1 MPIGGRDKFSLV
13 IPHYLLS
20 VIFFEWVCAKMWAIY
35 YRLII
40 KSMLFSTNC
49 RTDVNNIKIE
59 SVHFVFGSTCSCQL
73 VVFWFIFR
81 KEYAK
86 FIRDKGIKKNRHV
99 KVRDAYLAVRILNG
113 VYLSTTNDFGVIK
126 WTFEVKN
133 FTFSIL
139 IRTSIDGMQNKYLD
153 EEVQV
158 HSFFECR

>member
-1 MPIGGRDKFSLV
+1 
-13 IPHYLLS
+13 
-20 VIFFEWVCAKMWAIY
+20 
-35 YRLII
+35 
-40 KSMLFSTNC
+40 MLFSTNC

-99 KVRDAYLAVRILNG
+99 KVRDAYLAVQILNG

-126 WTFEVKN
+126 WTCDIFQISDTYVDYSVSKW
-133 FTFSIL
+133 TFLHFWPSIV
-139 IRTSIDGMQNKYLD
+139 GMQNKYLD